1 MDTKLKISL
10 SCRKPS
16 VTFRSSVSQ
25 KWSHQIGSLGDPV
38 SNLLK
43 HFLHQDMPWH
53 EGWWGNQV
61 LAIGSGSSPTVSSHC
76 WWLIPCYLARLGSME
91 LADCPD
97 AFLQWWCNHEG
108 FNSHVAGNG
117 FSRVQISVIGNEQ
130 DDCNSPDSR
139 IGSGEGGSGYE
150 NVCGYRA
157 LWSADNRQKY
167 QEIWLHLHS
176 IKTLNHSTQG
186 KSCMQHKAMIML

>member
-1 MDTKLKISL
+1 
-10 SCRKPS
+10 
-16 VTFRSSVSQ
+16 
-25 KWSHQIGSLGDPV
+25 
-38 SNLLK
+38 
-43 HFLHQDMPWH
+43 MPWH

-61 LAIGSGSSPTVSSHC
+61 FAIGSGSSPTVSSHC

-91 LADCPD
+91 SADCPD

-157 LWSADNRQKY
+157 LWSADNRDKN
-167 QEIWLHLHS
+167 IKKLLHLHS

>member
-61 LAIGSGSSPTVSSHC
+61 LAMGV
-76 WWLIPCYLARLGSME
+76 
-91 LADCPD
+91 
-97 AFLQWWCNHEG
+97 N
-108 FNSHVAGNG
+108 
-117 FSRVQISVIGNEQ
+117 GNEQ
-130 DDCNSPDSR
+130 DDCSSHDSR
-139 IGSGEGGSGYE
+139 IGSGEGGSRYE
-150 NVCGYRA
+150 NTCGNRA
-157 LWSADNRQKY
+157 LWSADKRDKNIKEFGYIFIQRRHWTTLLK
-167 QEIWLHLHS
+167 ENTTCDIKRWLCYNFS
-176 IKTLNHSTQG
+176 IGDFKMWVFALAIKWKENKSVLMNQNHVSLCNVVTQR
-186 KSCMQHKAMIML
+186 KSVFLGRFVTFTIKSGH